1 MMSSIDPMLSFLGSI
16 GADSIFAAYLL
27 TGIAIGFG
35 HCIGMCGPLVISF
48 SLNLGQ
54 REASVPHLIYHCGRI
69 LTYALLGAAMGAT
82 GSFTII
88 TVNVRYL
95 QTVAMFAAG
104 AIVIVMGLAVGQ
116 WVPQIRILSP
126 QCTSFGPLARLF
138 KKLSQ
143 SSSAAA
149 YLPLGMMLGLLP
161 CGPVYTALLGAARAG
176 MAAPHIL
183 HGMLTGMLL
192 MAAFGL
198 GTVPALFIVGKA
210 ANSGWMRFRTR
221 FNRAGAVLMVIL
233 GIYYV
238 WEAFRY

>member
-1 MMSSIDPMLSFLGSI
+1 MPSLSGNI
-16 GADSIFAAYLL
+16 GVDSLFAAYLL

-54 REASVPHLIYHCGRI
+54 RDATVPHLIYHCGRI
-69 LTYALLGAAMGAT
+69 LTYTVLGAAMGAT

-88 TVNVRYL
+88 AVHVGYL
-95 QTVAMFAAG
+95 QTGAMLFAG
-104 AIVIVMGLAVGQ
+104 GLVIVMGLAMGG
-116 WVPQIRILSP
+116 WVPQIRILNP
-126 QCTSFGPLARLF
+126 QCTSFGPLGRLF
-138 KKLSQ
+138 RKLSR
-143 SSSAAA
+143 STSAGS

-176 MAAPHIL
+176 MEAPHIIQ
-183 HGMLTGMLL
+183 GMFTGMVM

-210 ANSGWMRFRTR
+210 ANSGWMRFRTK
-221 FNRAGAVLMVIL
+221 FNKAGAALMIVL
-233 GIYYV
+233 GGYYF